1 MSSSDH
7 DVASSAD
14 AVTASV
20 DPAGATARP
29 APLAQSVPVPPAPV
43 LLTPGLRLAG
53 LAPNE
58 PATIVATDAATYPC
72 ATEVVYRTDS
82 GATNTVMVPDD
93 PDHPTR
99 RGLWP
104 LNTDADGAT
113 TSRLPFDADAREF
126 LLASEAL
133 RIKYAALYDP
143 MSAVSSSTVQP
154 LPHQIRAVYEEML
167 PRIPLRFLLADDPGA
182 GKTIMAGLYIKE
194 LILRDACRSAII
206 VVPGSLADQWQAEL
220 SEKFDLSFEIF
231 DPATMGFAPANLHEA
246 TPEPPNPD
254 SHPDLAPHPYLIAR
268 MDQLARS
275 PELLDQLRLAHWD
288 VAVVD
293 EAHRMSAHFVSRDK
307 TRKTRRF
314 RLGRILSHT
323 AENFLLMTATPH
335 AGKPEDYDLFLT
347 LLDNDRFEGVHRGGA
362 HRSDTKGLMRR
373 LVKEDLLTFQG
384 TPLFPQRFAHTV
396 SYELSPAEHALY
408 EDVTAYVSEQ
418 MGRADWIAAHGNK
431 RRGNT
436 VGFALTVLQ
445 RRLASSPEAILR
457 SLERRR
463 DRLSSRIDEGDA
475 HPWSNGSAG
484 EAGFSRAWAMDER
497 RLEFSKCLS
506 WPQ

>member
-99 RGLWP
+99 RGLRP

-133 RIKYAALYDP
+133 RITYAALYDP

-194 LILRDACRSAII
+194 LILREACRSAII
-206 VVPGSLADQWQAEL
+206 VVPGGLADQWQVEL
-220 SEKFDLSFEIF
+220 QEKFDLSFEIF
-231 DPATMGFAPANLHEA
+231 DPAMGLAPADAPEA
-246 TPEPPNPD
+246 PA
-254 SHPDLAPHPYLIAR
+254 HPFLIAR
-268 MDQLARS
+268 MDQLARN

-307 TRKTRRF
+307 TRLTRRF

-347 LLDNDRFEGVHRGGA
+347 LLDSDRFEGVHRGGA

-408 EDVTAYVSEQ
+408 DDVTSYVRDQ

-475 HPWSNGSAG
+475 HPWSPGSAG
-484 EAGFSRAWAMDER
+484 DAGFSPA
-497 RLEFSKCLS
+497 
-506 WPQ
+506 